1 MHRREQLLN
10 YYYLF
15 SNFSQS
21 KSSSVSVNCAH
32 LHPHFGNKTPEDVL
46 KEMKEEE
53 EKGEVDLNAQEYAK
67 KRLLARQSPY
77 PTVVLEVRAQP
88 TPDFRARP
96 APPAKLPVN
105 AEVPVDDED
114 DDVTGDHKELL
125 QKDVTS
131 ADIQKLEA
139 LFGNP
144 AVTEKNVLEE
154 GKKASADDGFYDA
167 IGKTMGEISSVSH
180 MQRAQEWVL
189 EHDDKCSTTTS
200 AFTESDTTE
209 IDHGYEFVFTN
220 MAMQKQQAS
229 VDKIPGT
236 RRQYLVMPHFLSSS
250 ATSLEKFTTEV
261 KNIVSTL
268 PDIRDHANVSI
279 FHPEHVIEERRSPMP
294 IICLHWTQDDCL

>member
-1 MHRREQLLN
+1 M
-10 YYYLF
+10 
-15 SNFSQS
+15 
-21 KSSSVSVNCAH
+21 K
-32 LHPHFGNKTPEDVL
+32 
-46 KEMKEEE
+46 KEEE
-53 EKGEVDLNAQEYAK
+53 MGEVDLNAQDYAK

-88 TPDFRARP
+88 APDWGARP
-96 APPAKLPVN
+96 ALTKPPVA
-105 AEVPVDDED
+105 AEVPVDDEED
-114 DDVTGDHKELL
+114 DSAGDYNREELL

-131 ADIQKLEA
+131 TDIQKLEA
-139 LFGNP
+139 LFGTP
-144 AVTEKNVLEE
+144 AVTDKNVLED
-154 GKKASADDGFYDA
+154 GKKSSSDDGFYDA
-167 IGKTMGEISSVSH
+167 IGKTIGEVSSISH
-180 MQRAQEWVL
+180 MQQAQEWIL
-189 EHDDKCSTTTS
+189 EHDKKCSTTTS

-268 PDIRDHANVSI
+268 PDIREHVNVSI
-279 FHPEHVIEERRSPMP
+279 FHPEHVKEERRSPMP
-294 IICLHWTQDDCL
+294 ILCLHWTEDDTL